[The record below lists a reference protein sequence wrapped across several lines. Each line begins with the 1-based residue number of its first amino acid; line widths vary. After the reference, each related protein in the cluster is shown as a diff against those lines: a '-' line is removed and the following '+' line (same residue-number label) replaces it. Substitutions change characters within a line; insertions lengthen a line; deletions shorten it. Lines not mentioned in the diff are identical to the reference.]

1 MSHKKNIEHLNSK
14 MHRLLQ
20 HADSH
25 KELTRPKTG
34 DEAWIRL
41 EGGNKRFLTGDL
53 VSFMHNLAAEINP
66 EFRASLAAGQHPF
79 ATILT
84 CSDSRVAPELLFDE
98 GLGQLFIVR
107 IAGNRLGT
115 IDLASIEYGVGH
127 LNTPLLLV
135 MGHES
140 CGAVIAAFDL
150 KEGDKPEGHLSAI
163 LNKITPIAK
172 EVKATIN
179 YESSKNDAIAAG
191 VQKNVTFAK
200 NEVMSS
206 TVVQKLVSEGKL
218 KVVTAVY
225 HLSGE
230 VKVFT

>member
-1 MSHKKNIEHLNSK
+1 MSKKNIEHLTSK
-14 MHRLLQ
+14 MHHLLQ

-25 KELTRPKTG
+25 KELPSPKTG
-34 DEAWIRL
+34 DEAWARL
-41 EGGNKRFLTGDL
+41 ESGNKKFLTGDL
-53 VSFMHNLAAEINP
+53 VSFMHHLAAEINP
-66 EFRASLAAGQHPF
+66 EFRANLAAGQHPF

-150 KEGDKPEGHLSAI
+150 KEGDKPEGHIGAI
-163 LNKITPIAK
+163 INKITPIAK
-172 EVKATIN
+172 EVKASIN
-179 YESSKNDAIAAG
+179 YETNKNDAIAAG
-191 VQKNVTFAK
+191 VQKNVTLAK
-200 NEVMSS
+200 AEAMSS
-206 TVVQKLVSEGKL
+206 AVVQKLVAAGKL

-225 HLSGE
+225 HLNGE
-230 VKVFT
+230 VRVLN